1 MRAAL
6 LLFLLASGL
15 AHAGQVCASPTEN
28 HRRLTFIQTHLH
40 EDARRARVWTG
51 AWGAGYGALAL
62 VQLAATPAL
71 SAEQQPDLYVGA
83 ISSAGALA
91 AMLLVPLDV
100 IEDSHTLDAM
110 ALAHPSE
117 VDCDVLAEAERL
129 LVHSAENEQAG
140 HSLLLHGANIV
151 YNALSL
157 LVLGLVF
164 DRWASGALNA
174 LVGIA
179 LGEAQILT
187 QPTGAE
193 ETLRRYRSG
202 EWDAAGAT
210 PRPAWN
216 VQVAVASSRTGLQ
229 LRVSF

>member
-15 AHAGQVCASPTEN
+15 AHAGQVCASPAEN
-28 HRRLTFIQTHLH
+28 HRRLAFIQTHLH

-62 VQLAATPAL
+62 VQFAATAAL
-71 SAEQQPDLYVGA
+71 PDQLPDLYVGA

-91 AMLLVPLDV
+91 ALLVVPLDV
-100 IEDSHTLDAM
+100 MEDSHALDAL

-117 VDCDVLAEAERL
+117 VDCDVLAETERL
-129 LVHSAENEQAG
+129 LVHSAENERAG
-140 HSLLLHGANIV
+140 RSLFMHGANIV

-229 LRVSF
+229 LRISF